1 MTTGGEANGPRVS
14 KPARWCRGRGGG
26 QGEQAALDAQLEH
39 GLVIPAGP
47 RVATLVMAGL

>member
-1 MTTGGEANGPRVS
+1 MTTGGDTDGPCVS
-14 KPARWCRGRGGG
+14 KPARWCRRRGSG
-26 QGEQAALDAQLEH
+26 QGEQAPLNAQLEH